1 MCPRLLEVAAHA
13 RAQRLRLPHVEDR
26 AFLFS
31 EEVDPGPLGQRLQL
45 GFHAVSHAA
54 PSVASGYFYARH
66 GSLAPRRGRR
76 ARTRRPCYC
85 RRTKALVGA
94 AEDIV
99 RQPTI
104 TQAKAQLD
112 LMSLAGLKAVRITA
126 TWSPGLRAPLPG
138 EQNAIDIVA
147 DAASLTGMRV
157 IVQVFHKDFTTT
169 PLTDGGA
176 WRVRRLHGGDRAR
189 QPDDQGLR
197 DRQRAEPQSVL
208 DAAIRPRRNE
218 PVAGCVPRAAGS
230 DL

>member
-1 MCPRLLEVAAHA
+1 MGRWLLVAVIALA
-13 RAQRLRLPHVEDR
+13 LA
-26 AFLFS
+26 
-31 EEVDPGPLGQRLQL
+31 GPATAGGPKL
-45 GFHAVSHAA
+45 
-54 PSVASGYFYARH
+54 
-66 GSLAPRRGRR
+66 
-76 ARTRRPCYC
+76 
-85 RRTKALVGA
+85 LVGA

-112 LMSLAGLKAVRITA
+112 LMSLAGLKAVRITS

-176 WRVRRLHGGDRAR
+176 
-189 QPDDQGLR
+189 
-197 DRQRAEPQSVL
+197 
-208 DAAIRPRRNE
+208 
-218 PVAGCVPRAAGS
+218 
-230 DL
+230 